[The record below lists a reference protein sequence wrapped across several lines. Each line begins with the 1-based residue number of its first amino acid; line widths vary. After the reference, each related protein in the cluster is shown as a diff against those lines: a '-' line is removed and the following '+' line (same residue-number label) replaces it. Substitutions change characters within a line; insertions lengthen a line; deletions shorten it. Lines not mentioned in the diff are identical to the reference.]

1 VIGGPGGMA
10 TRSRIE
16 TPDRPHLDR
25 TLING
30 IYRNFAARDQGGRLR
45 YSDEQNVSSD
55 IIGLY
60 RVAASIEGHE
70 TFTRTATVSFDLSL
84 VVPADVLGR
93 LPETRLEVPITK
105 AVIYGWYDNELG
117 S

>member
-1 VIGGPGGMA
+1 MVIGGPGGMA

-30 IYRNFAARDQGGRLR
+30 IYREFAARDQSGRLR
-45 YSDEQNVSSD
+45 HSDEPNVSSG

-60 RVAASIEGHE
+60 RVAASIEGRE

-105 AVIYGWYDNELG
+105 AVIYG
-117 S
+117 